1 MLYKRLM
8 ATAAGSS
15 TPALTDAGM
24 RANVLRLVFHGSQER
39 FDEFIRTIRDEV
51 PPGTGA
57 VLRGSA
63 ITGTRWSDG
72 APFDAEGPGTSD
84 LDVTLVGT
92 AIIGWF
98 TATGFFVPGVHSRP
112 LSDEDPDIAPKLV
125 ALRETLTVMTGR
137 PVNIQAS
144 REFVIQFRGNLL
156 GQAYLTLIERVDRA

>member
-1 MLYKRLM
+1 MD
-8 ATAAGSS
+8 AEAESS
-15 TPALTDAGM
+15 TSDLTEVRM
-24 RANVLRLVFHGSQER
+24 RANVLRLVFGGSQER
-39 FDEFIRTIRDEV
+39 FDAFIRTIRDEV

-84 LDVTLVGT
+84 IDVTLVGT

-98 TATGFFVPGVHSRP
+98 TVTGFFVPGVHSRP
-112 LSDEDPDIAPKLV
+112 LSDREPDIAPKLV

-144 REFVIQFRGNLL
+144 RECVIQFRGELL
-156 GQAYLTLIERVDRA
+156 GQAYLTLIERADRA